1 MNTKWLLSIGSTLA
15 ATKFAQSIANLEAND
30 VLGTVGLS
38 RRRSYLLE
46 NLGLIGLGALAGAG
60 TALLFAPARGS
71 ETRERIASELGRV
84 KDQTVEALRDAKRQ
98 APGLLRQFEE
108 SAKNEIAAH
117 SYNHNA

>member
-30 VLGTVGLS
+30 VLGAVGLS

-108 SAKNEIAAH
+108 SAKNEIASH
-117 SYNHNA
+117 TYNHNA